1 MINCL
6 MHNNWT
12 KCIDCSWPWCK
23 SWGAT
28 SISISCIYSPVLVA
42 GDGDIVDV
50 VGEVVRRRFRVCFV
64 IEGPVAIWTVVLQL
78 RVREI
83 DPVLQGPEDFIETR
97 VVGHR
102 RRKAAV
108 VVPVNTTW
116 KGWLEALLNGSL
128 NKNEYSFKIF
138 VYYWDT
144 TGVVSNW
151 RIFVNSSLVANKILQ
166 WIQSENTS
174 NRFAV
179 LHNRQERKVKWICM
193 N

>member
-12 KCIDCSWPWCK
+12 KCINFSWPWCK
-23 SWGAT
+23 SWGVI
-28 SISISCIYSPVLVA
+28 SNSISCIYSPVLVA
-42 GDGDIVDV
+42 GDGDIVEV

-128 NKNEYSFKIF
+128 KKIKTASRF
-138 VYYWDT
+138 LCIIEIPLVLCLI
-144 TGVVSNW
+144 GEFLSIVLCLQIKSSNGSNQ
-151 RIFVNSSLVANKILQ
+151 RIKCHY
-166 WIQSENTS
+166 
-174 NRFAV
+174 FAV
-179 LHNRQERKVKWICM
+179 LRNLQER
-193 N
+193 